1 MWMNS
6 KINLDHDYATGIVND
21 RRKYTEAQRALKD
34 LDLKF
39 HSLYQARMKVFTS
52 MDPGSVEEAM
62 WDKVAHGLSI
72 TMIE

>member
-39 HSLYQARMKVFTS
+39 HSLYPARKESFYVDGPRVS
-52 MDPGSVEEAM
+52 GGSDV
-62 WDKVAHGLSI
+62 G
-72 TMIE
+72 